1 MPKSDNWSDGQKAE
15 VKRLASELTW
25 KFTLEQVHPVVAAL
39 AMGECLGVLLRSA
52 PPETPPSIIADL
64 RRALHAIIDNDV
76 PAMTELS
83 ANLTKRQ
90 KERGA
95 KEGN

>member
-1 MPKSDNWSDGQKAE
+1 MPKPDNWSDEQTAE
-15 VKRLASELTW
+15 VKRVASELTW

-39 AMGECLGVLLRSA
+39 AMGQCLGVLLRAA
-52 PPETPPSIIADL
+52 PAHFPPSIIADL
-64 RRALHAIIDNDV
+64 RRALRAIIDDDM

-83 ANLTKRQ
+83 ADLTKRQ
-90 KERGA
+90 KERDE